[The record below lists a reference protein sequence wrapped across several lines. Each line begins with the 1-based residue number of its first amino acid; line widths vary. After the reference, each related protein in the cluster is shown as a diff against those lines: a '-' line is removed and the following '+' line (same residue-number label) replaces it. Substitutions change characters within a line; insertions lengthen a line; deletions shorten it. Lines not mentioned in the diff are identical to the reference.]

1 MSVPAGTELQCA
13 RCGAPLAWDG
23 TTPNVTCQYCDLVA
37 PMRPLVAPPAPA
49 SAPPAATVRPP
60 VHEAPG
66 DTAKALGLVLG
77 GLLLLGLVVAVV
89 AVSRGDLE
97 LPGAPG
103 PAVKRDTFSVA
114 EVTRVELATTPDQLA
129 KRFGVGAGNDEVI
142 LKLRDA
148 GFSALHF
155 GWNKDHLEH
164 VSSLTLVPPT
174 AGMPAT
180 VVQRAKAELG
190 EALLVPGVG
199 ISLGAGCVIHVT
211 DFADPRWKQRM
222 SALFTV
228 LKGAGLGTADVLD
241 ERTKRDALNLGHPL
255 GRLSEVDLGVP
266 VESAEREVRRV
277 IPGAVTRGEDHDVGV
292 AHAWFRTAELA
303 WVNAPRG
310 KFARLTLTFAPG
322 FDLKAQHDDLERCL
336 KPLLGK
342 PRVTV
347 KNHLANEFTLSF
359 AANLKRN
366 PEVGVDAK
374 YVTIEPPRGA
384 KDPSASLKPL
394 IDALASCR

>member
-1 MSVPAGTELQCA
+1 LQCA

-49 SAPPAATVRPP
+49 HEPVATPAP

-66 DTAKALGLVLG
+66 DTVKAIGLVLG
-77 GLLLLGLVVAVV
+77 GLLLLGLVVAAV

-97 LPGAPG
+97 LPGAPR
-103 PAVKRDTFSVA
+103 AAAKRDTFSVA
-114 EVTRVELATTPDQLA
+114 EVAAVELAITPDQLA
-129 KRFGVGAGNDEVI
+129 KRFGVGAGKDEVV
-142 LKLRDA
+142 LKLSDA

-155 GWNKDHLEH
+155 GWNQDHLEH
-164 VSSLTLVPPT
+164 VSSLVLVPST
-174 AGMPAT
+174 AGMPPS
-180 VVQRAKAELG
+180 VVQRAKAQLG
-190 EALLVPGVG
+190 DALLVPGMG
-199 ISLGAGCVIHVT
+199 ISLGAGFVVRVT

-222 SALFTV
+222 SALFSV
-228 LKGAGLGTADVLD
+228 LKGAGLGTADALD
-241 ERTKRDALNLGHPL
+241 ERTKRDVLNLGHPL
-255 GRLSEVDLGVP
+255 GRLGEVDLGVP
-266 VESAEREVRRV
+266 VESAEREVHRV
-277 IPGAVTRGEDHDVGV
+277 IPGAVTRAEDHDVGV
-292 AHAWFRTAELA
+292 AHAWFQSAELS

-322 FDLKAQHDDLERCL
+322 FDLKAQHDDLERCV

-347 KNHLANEFTLSF
+347 RNHLANEFTLRF
-359 AANLKRN
+359 AGNPKRS

-384 KDPSASLKPL
+384 KDPAASVKPL
-394 IDALASCR
+394 IETLASCR